1 MSIYSTKGRIFNIQ
15 RFSIHDGPGIR
26 TIVFFKGCFM
36 RCAWCC
42 NPESQAY
49 EIQTMVENGKTKT
62 VGQDVTVEEILPRL
76 TEDTAFYE
84 ASGGGVTISGGE
96 PLLQADFVAELL
108 RALRAKG
115 INTAVDTCGAV
126 PQAALEKVMPY
137 TDTFLYDIK
146 AIDDMVHRQWTGMS
160 NAQILQNL
168 LFLDAHGCRI
178 EVRIPLIP
186 QANDGE
192 VARIGAFL
200 QPLTHICKVKVLPYH
215 PFAAGKYESLGQTY
229 TMPPINRPT
238 RAETNAAVE
247 VLRRYGLPAVNGGS
261 V

>member
-1 MSIYSTKGRIFNIQ
+1 MTANGHVFDRTKC
-15 RFSIHDGPGIR
+15 
-26 TIVFFKGCFM
+26 TGCGV
-36 RCAWCC
+36 CAAACI
-42 NPESQAY
+42 NRALQFYGES
-49 EIQTMVENGKTKT
+49 
-62 VGQDVTVEEILPRL
+62 VTVEEILPRL
-76 TEDTAFYE
+76 TEDAAFYE

-146 AIDDMVHRQWTGMS
+146 AIDDAVHRQWTAMS
-160 NAQILQNL
+160 NAQILRNL

-178 EVRIPLIP
+178 EIRVPLIP